1 MKTFSLRKEDVKRE
15 WHLLDARGQVLG
27 RLAVQ
32 AAELLIGK
40 HKPNFTPHIDN
51 GDYVVVINAADVR
64 VTGRKLKQKMYYR
77 HTGYLG
83 NLKELTLAQMLAKD
97 PRKVI
102 WLAVRGML
110 PKNKLRQQRLG
121 RLKVFNDDQHPYADK
136 LKKNGQ

>member
-1 MKTFSLRKEDVKRE
+1 MKTYSQRKEDVKRE

-32 AAELLIGK
+32 AAKLLVGK
-40 HKPNFTPHIDN
+40 HKPTYTPHIDG
-51 GDYVVVINAADVR
+51 GDYVVVINAANIR
-64 VTGRKLKQKMYYR
+64 VTGRKMKQKMYYH

-83 NLKELTLAQMLAKD
+83 NLKELSLAQMMGKD

-102 WLAVRGML
+102 ELAVKRML
-110 PKNKLRQQRLG
+110 PKNKLQQQRMA

-136 LKKNGQ
+136 LKHAE

>member
-32 AAELLIGK
+32 AAKLLIGK
-40 HKPNFTPHIDN
+40 HKPNYTPHIDN

-64 VTGRKLKQKMYYR
+64 VTGRKLKQKMYYH

-83 NLKELTLAQMLAKD
+83 NLKELTLAQMLVKD

-102 WLAVRGML
+102 WLAVKGML

-121 RLKVFNDDQHPYADK
+121 RLKIFNDDQHPYADK
-136 LKKNGQ
+136 LKNND